1 MTEEK
6 REILEWLIEDIDFS
20 DKRALFDNEHEKDV
34 TTDQEIFEIFELEK
48 IVYKGRV
55 IIRREGTTIYFYP
68 LAIQKYL
75 NE

>member
-6 REILEWLIEDIDFS
+6 IKILEWLIEDIDFS
-20 DKRALFDNEHEKDV
+20 DKRSLFDNEHEKEV

-48 IVYKGRV
+48 TDYKGRA

-68 LAIQKYL
+68 LAIQNYL